1 MRREEITAY
10 FLLTLCALFW
20 AGSVIAGRA
29 VAGEV
34 PPMAL
39 NFWRWV
45 LAFLI
50 AAPIGLPAAW
60 RARAMVRAHWRL
72 LTVLALANMT
82 VFGALI
88 FAALQFTGA
97 VNGSLLLGT
106 MPINIILVSWLV
118 TKTPISSRAWIGVAL
133 AFAGLAAIVAR
144 GDVAVIAGL
153 EVNPGDLVIWLAI
166 LSYAVYSVLLPR
178 ASAKFELMPLMT
190 IMFLIGALTCM
201 PLYLWESLVQGRT
214 VPLNMAAVWSIGFLG
229 IFPSLLA
236 QIFWTV
242 AVGRVGANTAGYFI
256 YLSPVFGTLVAIGFL
271 GEAFAWFHAAGIA
284 LIFIGVY
291 IATQKTGANSETA
304 WE

>member
-1 MRREEITAY
+1 MRRDELTAY
-10 FLLTLCALFW
+10 VLLTLCALFW

-39 NFWRWV
+39 NFWRWT
-45 LAFLI
+45 LAFVI

-82 VFGALI
+82 VFGALL
-88 FAALQFTGA
+88 FVALQFTGA

-118 TKTPISSRAWIGVAL
+118 TKTAISTRAAIGVVL
-133 AFAGLAAIVAR
+133 GFSGLVMIVAR
-144 GDVAVIAGL
+144 GEAAAIAGL
-153 EVNPGDLVIWLAI
+153 DVNIADLAIWLAI

-178 ASAKFELMPLMT
+178 ASARFELMPLMT

-201 PLYLWESLVQGRT
+201 PLYLWESFVQGRT

-236 QIFWTV
+236 QIFWTA
-242 AVGRVGANTAGYFI
+242 AVSRVGANTAGYFI
-256 YLSPVFGTLVAIGFL
+256 YLSPVFGTVIAIGFL

-284 LIFIGVY
+284 LIFAGVF
-291 IATQKTGANSETA
+291 IATRKTAA
-304 WE
+304 R